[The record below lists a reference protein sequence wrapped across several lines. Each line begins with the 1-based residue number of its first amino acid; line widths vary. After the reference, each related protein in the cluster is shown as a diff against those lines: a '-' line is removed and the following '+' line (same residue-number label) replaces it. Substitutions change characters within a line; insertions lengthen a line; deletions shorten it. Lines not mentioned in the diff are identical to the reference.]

1 MGAGE
6 SPLVCKKKQRR
17 KHRLGAVAQR
27 IAVLRTGWAH
37 TSQKFA
43 WATSVLRQFR
53 TLSAKQKI
61 SSLLFM
67 LKSKEEIFCFAE
79 KVLNGRTTN
88 LVQEIFCANALY
100 ICRFRLVGKGLERET
115 LLPFPRLRRFGTHSE
130 TGSKFLLLFSIKSK
144 EESPC
149 FAEKVLNGR
158 TANVAQAKLLRDCAI
173 FSLARMRPFKL
184 PSSSTLSAFSANP
197 PTAPS
202 LAPHPPAAQP
212 QADA

>member
-1 MGAGE
+1 MVSCG
-6 SPLVCKKKQRR
+6 
-17 KHRLGAVAQR
+17 
-27 IAVLRTGWAH
+27 
-37 TSQKFA
+37 FA
-43 WATSVLRQFR
+43 N
-53 TLSAKQKI
+53 I
-61 SSLLFM
+61 
-67 LKSKEEIFCFAE
+67 CGG
-79 KVLNGRTTN
+79 VLNSAQCEQPVFLQAGVPAPPY
-88 LVQEIFCANALY
+88 L
-100 ICRFRLVGKGLERET
+100 CRFRPVGKGLERET
-115 LLPFPRLRRFGTHSE
+115 LLPFPRVRRFGTHSE

-144 EESPC
+144 EEHPC

-212 QADA
+212 PRDA

>member
-1 MGAGE
+1 MPERHFILPEGASGE
-6 SPLVCKKKQRR
+6 GISKGNLVPLGPPAGVRDPLRR
-17 KHRLGAVAQR
+17 GPG
-27 IAVLRTGWAH
+27 VL
-37 TSQKFA
+37 
-43 WATSVLRQFR
+43 
-53 TLSAKQKI
+53 
-61 SSLLFM
+61 LLFSI
-67 LKSKEEIFCFAE
+67 KSKEESPCFAE
-79 KVLNGRTTN
+79 KVPNGRTTY
-88 LVQEIFCANALY
+88 LHQEIFCANALY

-149 FAEKVLNGR
+149 FAETVLNWR
-158 TANVAQAKLLRDCAI
+158 STDVAQAKLLRDCAI

>member
-1 MGAGE
+1 MVSCG
-6 SPLVCKKKQRR
+6 
-17 KHRLGAVAQR
+17 
-27 IAVLRTGWAH
+27 
-37 TSQKFA
+37 FA
-43 WATSVLRQFR
+43 N
-53 TLSAKQKI
+53 I
-61 SSLLFM
+61 
-67 LKSKEEIFCFAE
+67 CGG
-79 KVLNGRTTN
+79 VLNSPQCEQPVFLQAGAPAPPY
-88 LVQEIFCANALY
+88 L
-100 ICRFRLVGKGLERET
+100 CRFRPVGKGLERET

-149 FAEKVLNGR
+149 FAETVLNWR
-158 TANVAQAKLLRDCAI
+158 STDVAQAKLLRDCAI

-202 LAPHPPAAQP
+202 PAPHPPAAQP